1 MSEVRTKGS
10 GVDPDAEREVDLRS
24 AWDRITARWWLPVGG
39 LVLGAILGVLV
50 SIGSGDVYK
59 AEALIYLGQ
68 PFTPS
73 GGGQIQSLQTN
84 PKTVSEIL
92 RSEAATKT
100 AAAAAGMSPAGLRG
114 NVTSTPVVQAGQVAR
129 NFTPLVQIAV
139 RAPTRV
145 KAEKAADSYANTV
158 TTEVVPYVDRKILLL
173 KRQIANNE
181 SQLKDI
187 GARIDSALA
196 QQRAANA
203 DPTLSLA
210 EKLLVSTNSNATVNA
225 AESRRGSTVA
235 DLNSARQLLSLA
247 ENVELSR
254 VVQPAVAVR
263 ASATSRR
270 NAAVIGALAGLL
282 LGAIGALIADP
293 WLRRRSTAAA

>member
-1 MSEVRTKGS
+1 VSEDRTKS
-10 GVDPDAEREVDLRS
+10 GVDPNAEREVDLRS
-24 AWDRITARWWLPVGG
+24 CWARITARWWLPVGG
-39 LVLGAILGVLV
+39 LFLGAILGVLV
-50 SIGSGDVYK
+50 SIGSGDVFK

-68 PFTPS
+68 PFTPG

-92 RSEAATKT
+92 RSEAATRA

-263 ASATSRR
+263 ASATGRR
-270 NAAVIGALAGLL
+270 NAAAIGGLAGLV
-282 LGAIGALIADP
+282 LGAIAALVADP

>member
-84 PKTVSEIL
+84 PKTVSEII
-92 RSEAATKT
+92 RSEAATK
-100 AAAAAGMSPAGLRG
+100 AAAGAAGMSPAGLRG

-145 KAEKAADSYANTV
+145 KAEKAANSYANTV
-158 TTEVVPYVDRKILLL
+158 TTEVVPFVEQKMRLL
-173 KRQIANNE
+173 RQQIANDE
-181 SQLKDI
+181 AQLEDI
-187 GARIDSALA
+187 GARIDAALA

-235 DLNSARQLLSLA
+235 DLTSARQLLSLA

-282 LGAIGALIADP
+282 LGAIAALIADP

>member
-1 MSEVRTKGS
+1 VSEDRTKS
-10 GVDPDAEREVDLRS
+10 GVDPNAEREVDLRS
-24 AWDRITARWWLPVGG
+24 GWARITARWWLPVGG
-39 LVLGAILGVLV
+39 LFLGAILGVLV
-50 SIGSGDVYK
+50 SIGSGDVFK

-68 PFTPS
+68 PFTPG

-92 RSEAATKT
+92 RSEAATRA

-263 ASATSRR
+263 ASATGRR
-270 NAAVIGALAGLL
+270 NAAAIGGLAGLV
-282 LGAIGALIADP
+282 LGAIAALVADP